1 MENLN
6 LTSTAE
12 EMDQA
17 YDESLEKI
25 LELIEE
31 KKYFQC
37 RDELLKHDEVEISEM
52 LDDVRREYD
61 LQKVVILFRT
71 LPKDVSVEVFSYL
84 DVDYQVDVINMITDP
99 EIEFIIDELDF
110 DDMIDVLEELP
121 ANVVDKILS
130 KTTKAE
136 RKKINQFLKY
146 KDDTAGS
153 LMTPDYINL
162 TKSWTVREALDHIK
176 EVGLDSETIYS
187 CYVIDRGRKLIGVVS
202 LRALVIC
209 DDNLLVSDIMHDDP
223 LCVNVDEDQEEV
235 MDLFNRYGYLA
246 IPVVDNEGRLVG
258 IVTVDD
264 ILDVIEEETS
274 EDIERM
280 GGVIS
285 NDDKSYLDMSVWSH
299 VKARFPWLLLLMCS
313 YFVTGGI
320 ISSFEN
326 ALSDMI
332 CLVTYMPLLMGTAGN
347 SGTQSSTL
355 VIRGM
360 ATGDIEL
367 DDFIKVAWKEI
378 RVSVTVGL
386 CLSVINTARIVFI
399 THEPFLVAVTVCL
412 SMIIAIMIAK
422 LIGAM
427 LPMIAKKI
435 GIDPALMAGPLMASI
450 TDMLAL
456 GTYFLMAGIFLH
468 I

>member
-1 MENLN
+1 MDNLN
-6 LTSTAE
+6 TAL

-25 LELIEE
+25 LELLED
-31 KKYFQC
+31 KKYFQV

-52 LDDVRREYD
+52 LVDIRREYD
-61 LQKVVILFRT
+61 LQKLVVIFRT

-84 DVDYQVDVINMITDP
+84 DVDDQVDIINIITDP

-130 KTTKAE
+130 KTPKNE
-136 RKKINQFLKY
+136 RKMINTFLKY
-146 KDDTAGS
+146 KEDSAGS

-162 TKSWTVREALDHIK
+162 SKSQTVREALDHIK
-176 EVGLDSETIYS
+176 EVGLDSETIYT
-187 CYVIDRGRKLIGVVS
+187 CYVIDRGRKLTGVVS
-202 LRALVIC
+202 LRALVIS
-209 DDNLLVSDIMHDDP
+209 DDNLTVGDIMHDDP

-246 IPVVDNEGRLVG
+246 IPVVDNEQRLVG

-285 NDDKSYLDMSVWSH
+285 NDDKTYLDMSVFSH
-299 VKARFPWLLLLMCS
+299 VRARLPWLLLLMCS

-326 ALSDMI
+326 ALSACI
-332 CLVTYMPLLMGTAGN
+332 SLVTYMPMLMGTGGN
-347 SGTQSSTL
+347 SGSQSSTL

-360 ATGDIEL
+360 ATGDLEL
-367 DDFIKVAWKEI
+367 DDALKVMWKEI
-378 RVSVTVGL
+378 RVSVIVGL
-386 CLSVINTARIVFI
+386 CLSVLNYGRIVFLD
-399 THEPFLVAVTVCL
+399 HETPMVAMTVCC
-412 SMIIAIMIAK
+412 SMVLVVVIAK
-422 LIGAM
+422 LIGSM
-427 LPMIAKKI
+427 LPMLAKKI
-435 GIDPALMAGPLMASI
+435 GIDPALMAGPMMASI
-450 TDMLAL
+450 TDMISL
-456 GTYFLMAGIFLH
+456 GTYFLMAGIFLN
-468 I
+468 IG